1 MSNELMGSDLSD
13 NNDVISILFL
23 AISVSNH
30 GLTVV
35 CDGREPPPDPAPG
48 MKFKINTSFM

>member
-1 MSNELMGSDLSD
+1 MGSDLSD